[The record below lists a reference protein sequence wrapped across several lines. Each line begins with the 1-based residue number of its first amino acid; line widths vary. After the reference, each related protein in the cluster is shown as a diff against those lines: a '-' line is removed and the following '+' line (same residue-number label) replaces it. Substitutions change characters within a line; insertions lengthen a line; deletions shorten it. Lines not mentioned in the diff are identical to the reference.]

1 MVLFDESNSQ
11 MSKTQEKERQ
21 SIWRNLNECCPAKRG
36 SKHVPL
42 NFQAVKL
49 HNSLI
54 TSIRHNY
61 GAVVQKNTKG
71 MGRSNCDEKKY
82 YARSTIL
89 DESSKRPIENLLKP
103 FMGNLREEFLSQTE
117 GLLSKV
123 IEIEAIVKELEN
135 LKSEKEKCALAA
147 LLSTDYSFKIAD
159 IPGEKIIIDSA
170 EYDIDNVSFRGIINK
185 KSVLKAFNDTIDVS
199 SQLSSVGL
207 DDTDKVSQFLSYYM
221 ELSKVG
227 LEKHRE
233 NCFADLMACRCKIAK
248 GDIKRVSKKLTHF
261 KKKNKHESIAI
272 CTNNIFGTNPIK
284 WVLSYDTTSGK
295 SVLMKRFYEKNVI

>member
-1 MVLFDESNSQ
+1 
-11 MSKTQEKERQ
+11 
-21 SIWRNLNECCPAKRG
+21 
-36 SKHVPL
+36 
-42 NFQAVKL
+42 
-49 HNSLI
+49 
-54 TSIRHNY
+54 
-61 GAVVQKNTKG
+61 
-71 MGRSNCDEKKY
+71 
-82 YARSTIL
+82 
-89 DESSKRPIENLLKP
+89 
-103 FMGNLREEFLSQTE
+103 MGNLREEFLSQTE